1 MSMQEGIA
9 RSDNFNINTVIES
22 PDLFSV
28 FKKAVRAI
36 IVVLIIKLLLVF
48 AIIMGFYYVVVA
60 LINLQ
65 IPILI
70 NILGIFLSLSSIT
83 IVLLGTRPLLTLY
96 IKKLRL
102 FARLQKILSS
112 IVVLLALSIS
122 ILAIAIS
129 ITAISIHTLEPTSLN
144 ILNIS
149 MTSARTMTTN
159 ASDLAVVRNVMESL
173 LSIPSLSM
181 SILGILLA
189 LAGMFISDLLYLYT
203 VSLVAVLGS
212 LLGTYR
218 TMILICIYVVTSIG
232 MWCAPTTLL
241 PIFIAIVCTWIVVSI
256 SLAIT
261 FDELSISVLKVRSSN
276 AKGFA

>member
-1 MSMQEGIA
+1 MQEDIA
-9 RSDNFNINTVIES
+9 RSDTFNISTVIES
-22 PDLFSV
+22 LDLFSV

-149 MTSARTMTTN
+149 MTSARTMATN

-203 VSLVAVLGS
+203 ISLVAVLGS

-218 TMILICIYVVTSIG
+218 TMILICIYVITFIG

-241 PIFIAIVCTWIVVSI
+241 PIFIAIVCTWIVVSVF
-256 SLAIT
+256 LALS
-261 FDELSISVLKVRSSN
+261 FDELSMSVLKVRSSN

>member
-1 MSMQEGIA
+1 MSMQEDIA
-9 RSDNFNINTVIES
+9 RSDTFNISTVIES
-22 PDLFSV
+22 LDLFSV

-149 MTSARTMTTN
+149 MTSARTMATN

-203 VSLVAVLGS
+203 ISLVAVLGS

-218 TMILICIYVVTSIG
+218 TMILICIYVITFIG

-241 PIFIAIVCTWIVVSI
+241 PIFIAIVCTWIVVSVF
-256 SLAIT
+256 LALS
-261 FDELSISVLKVRSSN
+261 FDELSMSVLKVRSSN